1 MLFRSLRRLTCLSVL
16 RERGLGFYDVITGKP
31 DQSGVKASPTLYHMT
46 KTWLDTFEREWR
58 EAGVADWLP

>member
-1 MLFRSLRRLTCLSVL
+1 MRPVFLRRLTCLSTL

-31 DQSGVKASPTLYHMT
+31 DQSGAKASPTLCHMT

-58 EAGVADWLP
+58 EAGVAEWLP